1 MKRKLTTLEEFFKD
15 DFKDPELRQAY
26 LEVLDEELGD
36 VLRYLREQRG
46 LTQYELSERLKTNR
60 SRVSQ
65 IEGAEGLSLSLETI
79 ARYATALGYR
89 MRLAFEDEEGEVAA
103 RFTLNEVPVRSD
115 VAWEGTM
122 EASRGSQTISWE
134 SWAA

>member
-15 DFKDPELRQAY
+15 DFQDPQLRQAY

-36 VLRYLREQRG
+36 ILRYLREQRG
-46 LTQYELSERLKTNR
+46 LTQRELAERLKTTR

-65 IEGAEGLSLSLETI
+65 IEGTEGLSLSLETI

-89 MRLAFEDEEGEVAA
+89 MRLAFEDEDGDVVA
-103 RFTLNEVPVRSD
+103 RFTLNEVPMRSD
-115 VAWEGTM
+115 AAWEGTV
-122 EASRGSQTISWE
+122 EAPRGPQIISWE